1 MATTKPSSQE
11 VFQMIDAALKT
22 DPSTTEGMNTV
33 FQFNLTG
40 DDGGTYQ
47 MIIDEEGARAIEGT
61 EKESQCTLEMDADE
75 YKDMVAG
82 TINPTQA
89 FMSGQLKID
98 GDMGLALQLQNILY
112 AFSN

>member
-1 MATTKPSSQE
+1 MAATKPSSKE

-22 DPSTTEGMNTV
+22 DPSVTEGMNAV
-33 FQFNLTG
+33 YQFNLTG

-47 MIIDEEGARAIEGT
+47 MIIDEDSARAIEGT
-61 EKESQCTLEMDADE
+61 EKEPQCTLEMDADE

-89 FMSGQLKID
+89 FMSGQLKIE
-98 GDMGLALQLQNILY
+98 GDIGLALQLQNVLY
-112 AFSN
+112 KFSN